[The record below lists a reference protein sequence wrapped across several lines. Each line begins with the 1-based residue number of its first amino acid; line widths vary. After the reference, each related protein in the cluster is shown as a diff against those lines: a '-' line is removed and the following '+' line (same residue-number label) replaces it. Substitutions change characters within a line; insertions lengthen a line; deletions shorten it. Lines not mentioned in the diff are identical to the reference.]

1 MLSMKIPT
9 PGFLFSAFIQVCRR
23 FPGTILCTVLG
34 TVACFALIDGSSPS
48 DSEEFFARNWIVC
61 QLGLPFLTALV
72 VYSESKDWDKKWG
85 WLLQAIGVAT
95 LLGSWF
101 WLDTKAPDFEWR
113 ILPQYFALL
122 IVMHLAVAVGPFLN
136 ARPVRDFWEYN
147 RQLFANLVVGAAFT
161 LILYA
166 GLALAVLAVDN
177 LFGFNVQ
184 ERIYAKLFVLLS
196 GIFNTA
202 YFLFHFPEKSLGG
215 LPAIALA
222 EAGSSPASAE
232 AGSLPASA
240 EAGSPPA
247 SASGT
252 EGYTWVFRN
261 LCKYI
266 LIPIVLLYFVILY
279 AYGAKI
285 AIQWS
290 LPKGWVSSLV
300 IGFSV
305 AGIFTYL
312 LNFYLSEEDDS
323 LLVSGF
329 KRWFWWVVLPL
340 TGLLFIAIGTRIRDY
355 GVTEER
361 FLVAL
366 LGGWLATA
374 CLYFLFSRNDNL
386 KFIPISLALFALAW
400 AFGPLSAFAVSQ
412 RSQKGI
418 LIEILERNGRF
429 ENGKMKPGTASL
441 TEPERE
447 QLSSAIAY
455 LEHRNAL
462 SDLLPQ
468 PVDSAWFEYGGLLHW
483 LKIESA
489 GSSQT
494 NSLSIGVEDPS
505 EPISIRGFDM
515 AYPVSFYRERYQ
527 DNAISGVYFRL
538 SEDGKRIEWWQPKDG
553 KSQLTESFNIEPALQ
568 KWSEQKIKGE
578 ASAYFSLP
586 IRERS
591 FTFTGRRGNL
601 CWIAEDAN
609 VEIKEGEKILE
620 SSNGWVLLKVK

>member
-1 MLSMKIPT
+1 MRIPT
-9 PGFLFSAFIQVCRR
+9 PGFLFSAFIQVWSR
-23 FPGTILCTVLG
+23 FPGTMLCTILG
-34 TVACFALIDGSSPS
+34 TAACFVLIDGSGPS
-48 DSEEFFARNWIVC
+48 DMEELFARNWITC
-61 QLGLPFLTALV
+61 QLGLPFLTAIV
-72 VYSESKDWDKKWG
+72 VYSESKNWSEKRG
-85 WLLQAIGVAT
+85 WLLQI
-95 LLGSWF
+95 LGFAVLVGCWF

-113 ILPQYFALL
+113 VVPQYIALL
-122 IVMHLAVAVGPFLN
+122 MVMHLAVAVAPYLN
-136 ARPVRDFWEYN
+136 DRSVRDFWEYN
-147 RQLFANLVVGAAFT
+147 RQLFANIVVGAAFT

-177 LFGFNVQ
+177 LFGFNIQ
-184 ERIYAKLFVLLS
+184 ERIYAKLFVLLA

-202 YFLFHFPEKSLGG
+202 YFLFHFPEKSSEVGLGEEIG
-215 LPAIALA
+215 GPAYA
-222 EAGSSPASAE
+222 EASAGK
-232 AGSLPASA
+232 A
-240 EAGSPPA
+240 
-247 SASGT
+247 
-252 EGYTWVFRN
+252 YTLVFRN

-323 LLVSGF
+323 PMVRGF

-340 TGLLFIAIGTRIRDY
+340 TVLLFVAIGTRIGDY

-374 CLYFLFSRNDNL
+374 CLYFLFSKNDNL

-400 AFGPLSAFAVSQ
+400 AFGPLSAFAVSE
-412 RSQKGI
+412 RSQKGVVIKI
-418 LIEILERNGRF
+418 LKRNGRF
-429 ENGKMKPGTASL
+429 ENGKMKPGTTLL
-441 TEPERE
+441 TAPERE

-455 LEHRNAL
+455 LEHRDAL

-468 PVDSAWFEYGGLLHW
+468 PVDSAWFEYGGLLEW
-483 LKIESA
+483 LKIEAAERSNIRSFSISA
-489 GSSQT
+489 
-494 NSLSIGVEDPS
+494 EDSS
-505 EPISIRGFDM
+505 EPISIRGFDT
-515 AYPVSFYRERYQ
+515 AYPINFYRERNQ
-527 DNAISGVYFRL
+527 ASVPAKVSFRL
-538 SEDGKRIEWWQPKDG
+538 SENGKRIEWWQPKDG
-553 KSQLTESFNIEPALQ
+553 KSQLVETFSIEPALQ
-568 KWSEQKIKGE
+568 KWSEQKIKGD
-578 ASAYFSLP
+578 ASGYFSLP
-586 IRERS
+586 ISERR
-591 FTFTGRRGNL
+591 FVFYGQQGNL

-609 VEIKEGEKILE
+609 FEIKEGEKILE
-620 SSNGWVLLKVK
+620 SSSGWVLLKVK